1 VGTALPAH
9 KGSQDLPRRKSDLP
23 FGSQFSPKQI
33 DLPELLRIAK
43 DHEGDQPGMTEAI
56 RQAFFGF
63 HAGGDLRQQMELA
76 KNPVLCLREY
86 RLLTEDTH
94 QLTQVGEELLALTDK
109 PDELHKRLAKH
120 MLLELRGLDLVNAI
134 LDMQAAKAKVTL
146 ESISAWLLETRDL
159 YVPPSSTHISTFNA
173 WLCKAGVLK
182 GLYTVDEDRLQEI
195 IGVSVQEVEEL
206 ADLTEEQRTFLRALG
221 NLPHFGPIL
230 SNKVAQYAQELYGV
244 KFSTKSLPSQVLT
257 PLEEAGYIVKTK
269 TTGGRGAKPF
279 VIETTPKFKKE
290 FIESVL
296 DAIEQSTGFDYR
308 RLYRQSLDEILEEL
322 KSKSK
327 NVRGRALEALAIFF
341 MRLLDLQLVAWRL
354 RAKSTGWA
362 EVDIVVEGTRFIF
375 SRWQIQCKHTP
386 RSAVRLDDVAKE
398 VGLAQALNSNVVM
411 VVSTGRF
418 TEDARQFARFMM
430 EKTNLQII
438 LLDQRDLATLESQ
451 PTDIVVILR
460 REAENA
466 MQLKKHQLEILG
478 T

>member
-1 VGTALPAH
+1 
-9 KGSQDLPRRKSDLP
+9 LP

-109 PDELHKRLAKH
+109 PDELYKRLAKH

-159 YVPPSSTHISTFNA
+159 YVPPSGTHISTFNA

-195 IGVSVQEVEEL
+195 IGVSAQEVDEL
-206 ADLTEEQRTFLRALG
+206 ADLTEEQRTFLRALA

-230 SNKVAQYAQELYGV
+230 SNKVAQYAQGLYGENQPADHPTR
-244 KFSTKSLPSQVLT
+244 ST
-257 PLEEAGYIVKTK
+257 
-269 TTGGRGAKPF
+269 
-279 VIETTPKFKKE
+279 
-290 FIESVL
+290 
-296 DAIEQSTGFDYR
+296 
-308 RLYRQSLDEILEEL
+308 
-322 KSKSK
+322 
-327 NVRGRALEALAIFF
+327 
-341 MRLLDLQLVAWRL
+341 
-354 RAKSTGWA
+354 
-362 EVDIVVEGTRFIF
+362 
-375 SRWQIQCKHTP
+375 
-386 RSAVRLDDVAKE
+386 
-398 VGLAQALNSNVVM
+398 
-411 VVSTGRF
+411 
-418 TEDARQFARFMM
+418 
-430 EKTNLQII
+430 
-438 LLDQRDLATLESQ
+438 
-451 PTDIVVILR
+451 
-460 REAENA
+460 
-466 MQLKKHQLEILG
+466 
-478 T
+478 

>member
-1 VGTALPAH
+1 
-9 KGSQDLPRRKSDLP
+9 
-23 FGSQFSPKQI
+23 
-33 DLPELLRIAK
+33 
-43 DHEGDQPGMTEAI
+43 
-56 RQAFFGF
+56 
-63 HAGGDLRQQMELA
+63 
-76 KNPVLCLREY
+76 
-86 RLLTEDTH
+86 
-94 QLTQVGEELLALTDK
+94 
-109 PDELHKRLAKH
+109 

-159 YVPPSSTHISTFNA
+159 YVPPSGTHISTFNA

-182 GLYTVDEDRLQEI
+182 GLYPVDDDRLQEI

-221 NLPHFGPIL
+221 NLAHFGPIL

-279 VIETTPKFKKE
+279 VFETTPKFKKQ

-296 DAIEQSTGFDYR
+296 DTIEQSTGFDYR

-354 RAKSTGWA
+354 RAESTGWA